1 MRTLSTSVHL
11 EFRIK
16 GEIQNM
22 RIRIFVYLAALLF
35 AFSLAAQTNHVT
47 FLVNSTTFEST
58 SETDPDLGT
67 VKLSF
72 NTKVGYGVAFDHFV
86 SPNLSVQLLAQRL
99 RADTQLDFA
108 GISTPAGTLD
118 LNQYDA
124 ALHWYFLSQGAVRP
138 YAGGGVAR
146 IQGGK
151 LHIPAEVSTSG
162 ADETISLDGKTTW
175 VADAG
180 IDIRAGANA
189 AIVVSAKY
197 VPYKTHFGAA
207 PGDPIQEMKLN
218 PVTFAAGFRWR
229 F

>member
-1 MRTLSTSVHL
+1 
-11 EFRIK
+11 
-16 GEIQNM
+16 M
-22 RIRIFVYLAALLF
+22 RIRIFVSLAALLF

-47 FLVNSTTFEST
+47 FLVNSPTFEST
-58 SETDPDLGT
+58 TETDPAIGT
-67 VKLSF
+67 IKLNF
-72 NTKVGYGVAFDHFV
+72 NSRVGYGVAFDHFV

-99 RADTQLDFA
+99 RASSQLDFEGTSVNA
-108 GISTPAGTLD
+108 GSLD

-124 ALHWYFLSQGAVRP
+124 ALHWYFLSQGIVRP

-151 LHIPAEVSTSG
+151 LRIPAEVSTSG
-162 ADETISLDGKTTW
+162 ATETISLDGKTTW

-180 IDIRAGANA
+180 IDIRAGGNG
-189 AIVVSAKY
+189 AIVLSAKY

-207 PGDPIQEMKLN
+207 PGDPVQEIKLN